1 MTYFIA
7 SIILD
12 IIFGLL
18 AQIILMAFSR
28 HREYRADAGSAK
40 YVGKNK
46 MIKALERLK
55 EITEKNHVEPN
66 EKEPMAAFKISG

>member
-18 AQIILMAFSR
+18 AQIVLMAFSR

-40 YVGKNK
+40 YAGKTK
-46 MIKALERLK
+46 MIKALEKLK
-55 EITEKNHVEPN
+55 TITENTQIEPN